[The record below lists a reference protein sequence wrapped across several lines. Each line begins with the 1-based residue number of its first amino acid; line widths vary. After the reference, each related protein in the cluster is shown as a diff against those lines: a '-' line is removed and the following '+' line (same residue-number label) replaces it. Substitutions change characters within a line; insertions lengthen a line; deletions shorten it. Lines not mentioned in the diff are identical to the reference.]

1 MILAQL
7 SDMHVTPRGTLLSGR
22 IDTAAFLKR
31 ALDWLNRLP
40 TPADAL
46 LLTGDLVDGGS
57 DEEYAYLRELLTS
70 VPMPVYMIPGNHD
83 AREPLRRAFADAS
96 WMPDSGPIQYVIDEH
111 PVRIIALDSHV
122 PGEPHGELDSA
133 QLAWLEARLA
143 EDSSKPTVLMV
154 HHPPF
159 VTGIDFMDSIRLARG
174 ADELGVIVERHSQ
187 VERLL
192 CGHVHRAME
201 IRWHGTLVM
210 TAPSSAHQILLEFD
224 PSAPEGFTLEP
235 PGVRLHLLTG
245 AGMVT
250 HNACIGDY
258 PGPYPF

>member
-7 SDMHVTPRGTLLSGR
+7 SDLHVTRRGTWVSGR
-22 IDTAAFLKR
+22 VDTAVFLER
-31 ALDWLNRLP
+31 ALAWLNRLS
-40 TPADAL
+40 TPPDAL

-57 DEEYAYLRELLTS
+57 AEEYAYLRELLA
-70 VPMPVYMIPGNHD
+70 PLLMPVYMIPGNHD
-83 AREPLRRAFADAS
+83 GREALRSVFADAA
-96 WMPDSGPIQYVIDEH
+96 WMPRSGPIHYAIDDH

-122 PGEPHGELDSA
+122 PGEPHGELDDA

-143 EDSSKPTVLMV
+143 EDTGKPTVVMV

-159 VTGIDFMDSIRLARG
+159 VTGIEFMDTIRLMRG
-174 ADELGVIVERHSQ
+174 ADELGAIVERHPQ

-201 IRWHGTLVM
+201 IRWRGTLLM
-210 TAPSSAHQILLEFD
+210 TAPSSAHQIVLEFD
-224 PSAPEGFTLEP
+224 PDAPEGFTFEP
-235 PGVRLHLLTG
+235 PGVRLHLWTG
-245 AGMVT
+245 AELVT